1 MSNQVYLETSI
12 VSYLTARPSRDLMA
26 AAAQQATQE
35 WWEQQRHRF
44 ALYISPVV
52 LEEAALGDTKA
63 AEKRTLALQ
72 NIPILELTSEVLKL
86 ADTLMIQKVLS
97 PKEKQDSVHVAVATV
112 YELNY
117 LLTWNCRHIA
127 NAEIQKRMAQ
137 ASHQLGYEL
146 PRICTPY
153 ELLGGLTN
161 VE

>member
-1 MSNQVYLETSI
+1 MSNKVYIETSI

-72 NIPILELTSEVLKL
+72 NIPILVL
-86 ADTLMIQKVLS
+86 
-97 PKEKQDSVHVAVATV
+97 
-112 YELNY
+112 
-117 LLTWNCRHIA
+117 
-127 NAEIQKRMAQ
+127 
-137 ASHQLGYEL
+137 
-146 PRICTPY
+146 
-153 ELLGGLTN
+153 
-161 VE
+161 